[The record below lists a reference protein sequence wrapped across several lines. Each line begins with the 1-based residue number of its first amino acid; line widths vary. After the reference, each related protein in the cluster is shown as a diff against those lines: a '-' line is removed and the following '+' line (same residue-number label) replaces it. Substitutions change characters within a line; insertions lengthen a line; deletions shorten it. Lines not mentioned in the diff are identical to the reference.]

1 MLKLKLGT
9 KGELVIP
16 KKVREYVGLSRGKPV
31 LLELEGKSIRIR
43 TTDDD
48 IVKRWEEFAKR
59 HRVDVSK
66 WTYGDKLY
74 EEVFDV
80 PRR

>member
-1 MLKLKLGT
+1 MLQLKLGGR
-9 KGELVIP
+9 GEVVIP
-16 KKVREYVGLSRGKPV
+16 KKIREYVGLSRGKSV
-31 LLELEGKSIRIR
+31 LLEVQGKSILIR
-43 TTDDD
+43 AAVED
-48 IVKRWEEFAKR
+48 IVKRWEEFAKQ